1 MIVYEGAVHV
11 GTWPTGAVYRLDGAQ
26 QWSFRGRL
34 GEEKEVMGISV
45 YNGQLL
51 AGTLPYADVY
61 RYQGGT
67 DWSSTGRL
75 DKTPD
80 VKYRRA
86 WSMAVFDGKLYCG
99 VLPAGEVLS
108 LEVGKCVSHDHALPG
123 GWQHL
128 TAVRRN
134 SQLQLFASHDP
145 SQDCFGRLDTCRN
158 FHYNL

>member
-1 MIVYEGAVHV
+1 MVVYDGAVHV
-11 GTWPTGAVYRLDGAQ
+11 GTWPTGSVYRLDGSQ

-45 YNGQLL
+45 YNGQLF

-67 DWSSTGRL
+67 NWTTTGRL
-75 DKTPD
+75 DTTPD

-99 VLPAGEVLS
+99 VLPSGEVLS
-108 LEVGKCVSHDHALPG
+108 LEVGKGVSHDRAL
-123 GWQHL
+123 
-128 TAVRRN
+128 
-134 SQLQLFASHDP
+134 
-145 SQDCFGRLDTCRN
+145 
-158 FHYNL
+158 